1 MKKTSLL
8 ILALAGALV
17 LGGGGV
23 FAAGQI
29 ARSSAISEKN
39 ALNFAYVDAGIL
51 PEEAETVSTK
61 FDFEK
66 GRFVY
71 EIAFTAGGTRY
82 AYTLDSGTGAVLGK
96 ETELIV
102 LPGGTPEQ
110 PEIPLT
116 ELAETEPA
124 APEMISTEQAMSIAL
139 EDAGRSA
146 SEVVFTKAK
155 QEKEDG
161 RQIYDIE
168 FIAAGEMEYEYEI
181 DAYTGAILE
190 KDSES
195 LRPVTEP
202 TQPVPTEPVPTEPEP
217 TQPVPT
223 EPVPTEPVPTQP
235 VPTQPVPT
243 EPVPTQPTAPE
254 MIGLEKA
261 KKIALQDAGLS
272 ASEVVFSKAR
282 LEKDDGEYFYE
293 IEFFIRGEREYEY
306 EIDPFTGRILER
318 ESEPWDD

>member
-1 MKKTSLL
+1 S
-8 ILALAGALV
+8 
-17 LGGGGV
+17 
-23 FAAGQI
+23 
-29 ARSSAISEKN
+29 
-39 ALNFAYVDAGIL
+39 
-51 PEEAETVSTK
+51 
-61 FDFEK
+61 
-66 GRFVY
+66 
-71 EIAFTAGGTRY
+71 
-82 AYTLDSGTGAVLGK
+82 
-96 ETELIV
+96 
-102 LPGGTPEQ
+102 
-110 PEIPLT
+110 
-116 ELAETEPA
+116 TEPVPTQPVPTQPVPTEPVPTQPT
-124 APEMISTEQAMSIAL
+124 APEMIGLEKAKKIAL

-168 FIAAGEMEYEYEI
+168 FFVEGVMEYEYEI
-181 DAYTGAILE
+181 DVYTGAILE

-195 LRPVTEP
+195 LRPVT
-202 TQPVPTEPVPTEPEP
+202 EP